1 MTGFE
6 THAPLSAEMMLL
18 AAAVMLG
25 LVQLGLA
32 ALYARRQYGMA
43 WAVGARDE
51 TVPSLAG
58 VAARLDRAFRNFMDT
73 FPLFAAAALAAE
85 VLGRHNDWT
94 LLGGATY
101 VAARIV
107 YVPLYGFGVILA
119 RSLVWIVATLG
130 IAMVLVGLFQ
140 AA

>member
-6 THAPLSAEMMLL
+6 HTQSLSLEMILL

-32 ALYARRQYGMA
+32 AAWARRQYGMV
-43 WAVGARDE
+43 WAISARDE
-51 TVPSLAG
+51 PMPPLQG

-73 FPLFAAAALAAE
+73 FPMFAAAVLAAE

-94 LLGGATY
+94 VLGASIY
-101 VAARIV
+101 LAARIV
-107 YVPLYGFGVILA
+107 YLPLYGFGVVMA
-119 RSLVWIVATLG
+119 RSLVWIVATVG
-130 IAMVLVGLFQ
+130 IAMVLLGLFQ
-140 AA
+140 TA